1 MAGQVNGGGIV
12 HVTLAYGLA
21 IQIHTTRVTAAANP
35 HLRPSGVAGLEH
47 RCQNTPPL
55 V

>member
-35 HLRPSGVAGLEH
+35 HLRTSGVAGLEH